1 MNIKMLKNLFNDV
14 VREIDLLHLATI
26 EEGYS
31 LLDIKPITYRKHLED
46 VFKGYEVVLTDKFLD
61 DCLTYYWAE
70 QIVYTLF

>member
-31 LLDIKPITYRKHLED
+31 LLDIKPITYRIHLED
-46 VFKGYEVVLTDKFLD
+46 VFKEYEVVLTDKFLD

-70 QIVYTLF
+70 QIVDTLF

>member
-31 LLDIKPITYRKHLED
+31 LLDIKPITYSKHLED

-70 QIVYTLF
+70 QIVDT